1 MASSYEKRL
10 TPEQVRASYREQF
23 FVADLS
29 VPILVDRLDAQGLVH
44 SDKLNAPLKI
54 DIPLWDD
61 RPPFSGPVNVLTMEW
76 LPSSSTEYLPVVAP
90 EDIAGPPAVPDTDFP
105 LKRSIPLAIFSGYE
119 GLFKFRYRVSN
130 WNGGGERVSPAIN
143 VIIDRT
149 GPKWVDPEHAM
160 ISIAEP
166 VITDAVLARDG
177 GVKCVIP
184 DFTED
189 NSRADVMVAVAWLD
203 RMPAE
208 GEDID
213 KFIVL
218 FRALPSN
225 REVLVPATA
234 VTNYGSKTQ
243 YAIALLIDK
252 AGNRGEL
259 SLPATVQVALG
270 TLPSALKPCTV
281 PLAADGLVDRADAA
295 FPTKVHIE
303 PYTGFSESDG
313 IVVTWGTK
321 TLTRTSVGAHL
332 PFPLMIT
339 VPWPHMRQ
347 EYDFASSTHVQSVDV
362 NYEVLRGDYPFAPPN
377 GIKVDTDFS
386 IPKPGNPDPEPIDPT
401 LSLIEF
407 LSFSGSST
415 ELVEGDIGEDAT
427 ASIELF
433 DNPEVGDTLTVYY
446 NNVIVDSL
454 DNPYEVDGTET
465 PKQVI
470 DFKIPWD
477 VIKLNPVMDDLPLYY
492 TLTNDDFG
500 NPLESRRITIDVL
513 VEVVD
518 LPEPEFPDPYINCNN
533 LREKTAGSGEWGI
546 FIHIPTSNHL
556 KEGAA
561 VKPEW
566 ETYEFDDTTLIPGT
580 EHTEDLTVSLEQEQS
595 GIDWFVPYLKCLKPT
610 YRPSISGGFGKLKY
624 SITVRGNAV
633 PSDTINLIV
642 AVFEDNGGTGNDHCV
657 IPRP

>member
-1 MASSYEKRL
+1 
-10 TPEQVRASYREQF
+10 
-23 FVADLS
+23 
-29 VPILVDRLDAQGLVH
+29 
-44 SDKLNAPLKI
+44 
-54 DIPLWDD
+54 
-61 RPPFSGPVNVLTMEW
+61 
-76 LPSSSTEYLPVVAP
+76 
-90 EDIAGPPAVPDTDFP
+90 
-105 LKRSIPLAIFSGYE
+105 
-119 GLFKFRYRVSN
+119 
-130 WNGGGERVSPAIN
+130 
-143 VIIDRT
+143 
-149 GPKWVDPEHAM
+149 
-160 ISIAEP
+160 
-166 VITDAVLARDG
+166 
-177 GVKCVIP
+177 
-184 DFTED
+184 
-189 NSRADVMVAVAWLD
+189 MVAVAWLD